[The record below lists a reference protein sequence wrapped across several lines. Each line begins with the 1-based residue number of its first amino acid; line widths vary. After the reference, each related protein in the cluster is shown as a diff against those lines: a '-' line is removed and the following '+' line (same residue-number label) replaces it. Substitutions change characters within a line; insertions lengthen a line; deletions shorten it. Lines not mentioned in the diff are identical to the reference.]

1 MHVQSGAHHAVAA
14 DQLLRRRQSD
24 EAVHRRRPSDRHHR
38 LLADRTGHEIGG
50 NGLAEPALDMPGSRS
65 VSYGC
70 RVPPNELRAPST
82 ASPPSSPSQDDRARV
97 TQSPNER
104 RIVGRTI
111 VGVLRV
117 GARRRAHV
125 EGVVL
130 VFDGH
135 DDTMEWADEIA
146 GLLELTILRGGD
158 LERVRHRSTVVSAIG
173 QTARLAIV
181 ESPFRP
187 RGRSQIERGERVD
200 LARSESS

>member
-1 MHVQSGAHHAVAA
+1 
-14 DQLLRRRQSD
+14 
-24 EAVHRRRPSDRHHR
+24 
-38 LLADRTGHEIGG
+38 
-50 NGLAEPALDMPGSRS
+50 MPGSRS
-65 VSYGC
+65 VSYGLQKC
-70 RVPPNELRAPST
+70 RRTSCAHRPRRTRQVRLR
-82 ASPPSSPSQDDRARV
+82 QDDRARV

-111 VGVLRV
+111 VCVLRV

-200 LARSESS
+200 LARIRNRRDRSKDALGSLTHVPL